1 MSKQKAPLLG
11 RIAVH
16 NKLLTLD
23 QLEEA
28 LREQGQRGGAANL
41 GEILVAKGYLTAQQL
56 AALVRAQGEL
66 VARERAR
73 RAAELGAAAAPES
86 EPGAVAAPLEAVA
99 APSGPVPALSPSAAE
114 HAAVA
119 APARS
124 TASSPGGEAAAAE
137 LEALLRD
144 AVARGASDV
153 HVHAGAPVRLRI
165 HGRLQPAA
173 GPPLDAGAAER
184 LAVAAL
190 GPQERAGLALHG
202 EIDLCFAL
210 PGVGRFRTN
219 VYRQQRGLDA
229 VFHCIPLEPPDLEDL
244 GLPAALARFTTYHQ
258 GMVLVTGPAGCG
270 KSSTLAALVDL
281 VNEERREHVI
291 TIEDPVEYLHVSKRC
306 VVNQRSVKRHTGSF
320 ARALRAAMREDPDVI
335 VIGELR
341 DLETVSLAL
350 TAAETGHCVLAT
362 LHTDS
367 AIRTVNRMI
376 GVFPSDQQA
385 QVRTMLSESLRAVVT
400 QRLLPTADGQ
410 GRVPALETLV
420 VNRAVAN
427 LIRENKTFQI
437 HSALQTGAAQGMR
450 LLDHSLR
457 ELVQSGAV
465 DRETALRH
473 CEDPKVL
480 GV

>member
-1 MSKQKAPLLG
+1 MSKHKAPLLG
-11 RIAVH
+11 RLAVH

-28 LREQGQRGGAANL
+28 LREQGQRGGSQNL
-41 GEILVAKGYLTAQQL
+41 GEILVAKGYLSAKQL
-56 AALVRAQGEL
+56 AALIRAQGEL
-66 VARERAR
+66 VARDRAR
-73 RAAELGAAAAPES
+73 RAAELGAAAAPEPES
-86 EPGAVAAPLEAVA
+86 GAL
-99 APSGPVPALSPSAAE
+99 APSL
-114 HAAVA
+114 
-119 APARS
+119 
-124 TASSPGGEAAAAE
+124 EAAAKAPAPPSSGTQRSAVAGAAPPPPTASPAGGAAE
-137 LEALLRD
+137 LLALLRD

-153 HVHAGAPVRLRI
+153 HVHTGAPVRLRI
-165 HGRLQPAA
+165 HGHLQAAA
-173 GPPLDAGAAER
+173 GAPLDAVAAER
-184 LAVAAL
+184 LALAAL
-190 GPQERAGLALHG
+190 EPQQRAELAQHG

-210 PGVGRFRTN
+210 PGIGRFRTN
-219 VYRQQRGLDA
+219 VYRQQRGTDA
-229 VFHCIPLEPPDLEDL
+229 VFHCIPLEPPDLEEL

-270 KSSTLAALVDL
+270 KSSTLAAFVDL
-281 VNEERREHVI
+281 VNEDRREHVI
-291 TIEDPVEYLHVSKRC
+291 TIEDPVEYVHVSKRC

-350 TAAETGHCVLAT
+350 TAAETGHLVLAT

-420 VNRAVAN
+420 VNRAVGN

-457 ELVQSGAV
+457 ELLQSGAV

>member
-28 LREQGQRGGAANL
+28 LREQGQRGGSQNL
-41 GEILVAKGYLTAQQL
+41 GEILVAKGYLSAKQL
-56 AALVRAQGEL
+56 AALIRAQGEL

-73 RAAELGAAAAPES
+73 RAAELGAAAAPEPES
-86 EPGAVAAPLEAVA
+86 GAEAPALEAVA
-99 APSGPVPALSPSAAE
+99 EPPAPPSSATRRSAVAETAPPSASSAGGD
-114 HAAVA
+114 
-119 APARS
+119 AP
-124 TASSPGGEAAAAE
+124 AAE

-153 HVHAGAPVRLRI
+153 HVHAGAPLRLRI
-165 HGRLQPAA
+165 HGRLQAAA

-190 GPQERAGLALHG
+190 DPQQRAELDQHG

-219 VYRQQRGLDA
+219 VYRQQRGKDA
-229 VFHCIPLEPPDLEDL
+229 VFHCIPLEPPDLEEL

-270 KSSTLAALVDL
+270 KSSTLAAFVDL
-281 VNEERREHVI
+281 VNEDRREHVI

-350 TAAETGHCVLAT
+350 TAAETGHLVLAT

-420 VNRAVAN
+420 VNRAVGN

-457 ELVQSGAV
+457 ELLQSGAV